1 MSDSIVFYIDEI
13 SGPLRIPVQA
23 NEKRQLVV
31 RIDYSGKALPSGPVE
46 RQLNIVVE
54 QGSSLEL
61 FILSG
66 LPASVQNRVQ
76 TSIVLQERSSLK
88 LTELILDEGE
98 GSYHTEAVLEGSE
111 AVLDYAGAYGSRNS
125 TNRVHTLQ
133 THHFGKHSKSRTTL
147 KSALKDS
154 SHLVFKGLI
163 HVDNQAAGTDAYL
176 SNRNMVLN
184 DGCRAESLPQLQ
196 IETDDVACSHGSTTG
211 GPREEELFYMMS
223 RGLSHEE
230 AKELLVMGHLSSI
243 FNRFPPHLAEEA
255 EEAVSAL
262 LHENTARQTSN
273 TVRAAQGVVR

>member
-1 MSDSIVFYIDEI
+1 MKDQILFYIDEMT
-13 SGPLRIPVQA
+13 GPLRIPVPA
-23 NEKRQLVV
+23 NEARQLIV
-31 RIDYSGKALPSGPVE
+31 RIDQRDKMSPSAPAE
-46 RQLNIVVE
+46 RQLSIILE
-54 QGSSLEL
+54 PGSSLEL

-76 TSIVLQERSSLK
+76 TSILLKEQSSLK

-98 GSYHTEAVLEGSE
+98 GTYHTEAVLEGAE

-125 TNRVHTLQ
+125 TNRLHTLQ
-133 THHFGKHSKSRTTL
+133 THHFGKQSKSRTTL

-163 HVDNQAAGTDAYL
+163 HVDNRAAGTDAYL

-211 GPREEELFYMMS
+211 GPREEELFYIMS
-223 RGLSHEE
+223 RGLSPEE

-243 FNRFPPHLAEEA
+243 LNRFPPSLAEEA

-262 LHENTARQTSN
+262 LLTNNAASTAATTK
-273 TVRAAQGVVR
+273 TVQGAVR